1 MIRLWDGFLSVIAA
15 LLTAGIIG
23 VPVWGS
29 AMAVRAELIPVW
41 GWGPLVLLAA
51 AGLVM
56 ATAPNRST
64 VMVRM
69 EPQTACRAAGLVMVL
84 SFLRKAGRGVH
95 PLRERRR

>member
-1 MIRLWDGFLSVIAA
+1 MIRLWDGFLSVVAA

-41 GWGPLVLLAA
+41 GWGPLVLL
-51 AGLVM
+51 G
-56 ATAPNRST
+56 
-64 VMVRM
+64 
-69 EPQTACRAAGLVMVL
+69 AAGLVMVL

>member
-15 LLTAGIIG
+15 LLTGGIVG
-23 VPVWGS
+23 VPVWG
-29 AMAVRAELIPVW
+29 AAQAVRADLLPSW
-41 GWGPLVLLAA
+41 GWAPLVLLGA

-56 ATAPNRST
+56 
-64 VMVRM
+64 M
-69 EPQTACRAAGLVMVL
+69 L